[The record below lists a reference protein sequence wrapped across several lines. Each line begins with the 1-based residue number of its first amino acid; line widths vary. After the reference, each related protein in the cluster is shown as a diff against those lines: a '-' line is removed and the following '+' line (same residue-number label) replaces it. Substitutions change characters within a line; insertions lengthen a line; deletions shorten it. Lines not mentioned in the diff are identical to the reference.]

1 MSQAPFGPV
10 VTSARTLCAHGQGC
24 KRTRD
29 PEFTLFF
36 TRSQTH
42 MGNMR
47 VLSNSVLTVLA
58 VLATIWTVPAALSDD
73 FAGLPR
79 PVQNENR
86 PDWQAVGRVNLSGF
100 KSRSYCSGTLVAP
113 DIVLTA
119 AHCLFDQVNGQLITP
134 NRVTFGAGWHR
145 GTAVQA
151 EVGTAISLH
160 PNYDRSLGKTSQ
172 QVPFDLALVQLSSP
186 IIDITPLAF
195 SPRLPD
201 NSLMVAGYRG
211 DRQHILSLTPD
222 CPRGGL
228 QGLITVVCDIIQ
240 GSSGGPVLQQG
251 VSGWEIVG
259 VMSMRVQG
267 FGFAA
272 PIDPKGLELL
282 SQQLPNT
289 LN

>member
-29 PEFTLFF
+29 PDFTLFF

-119 AHCLFDQVNGQLITP
+119 AHCLFDQVNGPLITP
-134 NRVTFGAGWHR
+134 NRVTFGIAERLSKLRSERPFPYIPITIAALERHLNKSLSIWHW
-145 GTAVQA
+145 
-151 EVGTAISLH
+151 
-160 PNYDRSLGKTSQ
+160 
-172 QVPFDLALVQLSSP
+172 SS
-186 IIDITPLAF
+186 
-195 SPRLPD
+195 
-201 NSLMVAGYRG
+201 
-211 DRQHILSLTPD
+211 
-222 CPRGGL
+222 
-228 QGLITVVCDIIQ
+228 
-240 GSSGGPVLQQG
+240 
-251 VSGWEIVG
+251 
-259 VMSMRVQG
+259 
-267 FGFAA
+267 
-272 PIDPKGLELL
+272 
-282 SQQLPNT
+282 
-289 LN
+289 